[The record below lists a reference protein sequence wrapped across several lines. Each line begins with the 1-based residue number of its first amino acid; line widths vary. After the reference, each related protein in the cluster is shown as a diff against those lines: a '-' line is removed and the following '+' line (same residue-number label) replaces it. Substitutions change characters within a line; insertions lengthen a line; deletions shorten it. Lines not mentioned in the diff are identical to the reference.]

1 MLRGLVDSGRKPTQK
16 RSPHST
22 LLEERKIDN
31 ESARNSEELSHPAT
45 VVAQSGWTLATSMH
59 YDLY

>member
-1 MLRGLVDSGRKPTQK
+1 MGEV
-16 RSPHST
+16 
-22 LLEERKIDN
+22 RKIDN